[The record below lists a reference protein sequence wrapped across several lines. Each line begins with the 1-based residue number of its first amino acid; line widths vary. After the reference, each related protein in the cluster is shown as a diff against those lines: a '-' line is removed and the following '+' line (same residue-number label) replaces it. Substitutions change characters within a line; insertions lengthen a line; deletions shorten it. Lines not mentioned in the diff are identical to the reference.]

1 MMKEMEEIK
10 AIVDKIVAYLDTS
23 KPGDPRNEKVIKTL
37 AQFDADMAKAYAERE
52 VNIKREFAKIEKERK
67 EHRKN
72 QMTILYKKYVD
83 AAQAEKEERRRHIL
97 QQLRNLEQD
106 VLNTLHHSRIE
117 EEEEESE
124 EAHQEWVKKIESEW
138 EIWSDK
144 EEFEAELHEAVGE
157 DKAGAGGNPEAA
169 EDKVGEDGKPEAEDK
184 AGEEF
189 VEVEDAETV
198 KDGETVEDG
207 KTVKDGETV
216 EDGKTVKDD
225 KAVKGAGTVKGAGED
240 ADAVTDAEQEGSTA
254 ENSAK
259 SSTGKPSGGKPKDP
273 GAVKEKQVLTNK
285 EKQMQVYTETAAL
298 YEALNQSAVTGE
310 DADALKKELWELK
323 QYMDGVAQEYRAG
336 NDGKDKMSQAALY
349 FDRQRGVTSALRV
362 YLDKGVQPESRKA
375 VDLLEK
381 LEKLCVSEEASV
393 VNGMR
398 ELYRPQLEEKLKKED
413 ELRQDPS
420 TDSEEYSKS
429 VARSAEMI
437 RNLNGK
443 MWSPMEGET
452 LTAFCERVRG
462 YVEAA
467 GKEAQMAAEPEQKV
481 QSGEN
486 AAEKEQSS
494 KRVRKVSNEQLREEI
509 IRRADPNDP
518 YIVAEDMKQY
528 DIKAK
533 RKQLKE
539 EIRILRVKTM
549 PQEELEEERK
559 KEKKAQDE
567 KKEKKAQAEK
577 KEKKV
582 QKAEGLRPPELNM
595 IDQGWNIL

>member
-106 VLNTLHHSRIE
+106 VLNTLHHSRGE

-157 DKAGAGGNPEAA
+157 DKAGVIE
-169 EDKVGEDGKPEAEDK
+169 KSEAEDK
-184 AGEEF
+184 ADEVF

-207 KTVKDGETV
+207 KAVKDGE
-216 EDGKTVKDD
+216 TVKDD
-225 KAVKGAGTVKGAGED
+225 KAVKGAGTVKGAGDD
-240 ADAVTDAEQEGSTA
+240 ADAVTDAEQEGSAA

-336 NDGKDKMSQAALY
+336 SDGKDKMSQAALY

-413 ELRQDPS
+413 ELRQDSS

-467 GKEAQMAAEPEQKV
+467 GKGAQMAEEPEQKV

-494 KRVRKVSNEQLREEI
+494 KRVRKVTNEQLREEI

-518 YIVAEDMKQY
+518 YIMAEDMKQY

-539 EIRILRVKTM
+539 EIRILRVKTT
-549 PQEELEEERK
+549 PQEEMEEER
-559 KEKKAQDE
+559 

-577 KEKKV
+577 KEKKAQAEKKA
-582 QKAEGLRPPELNM
+582 QKTEGVKPPELSM
-595 IDQGWNIL
+595 TDQGWNIL